1 MEGEE
6 RKAGRP
12 KLGVQRRVRITTTIE
27 PSKLVVL
34 RLHAQHVKKSLGQ
47 LADEYVSCHF
57 IQEMG
62 ALTSDDDASRHSC

>member
-12 KLGVQRRVRITTTIE
+12 KLGAQRRVRITTTIE

-47 LADEYVSCHF
+47 LADEYVICHF
-57 IQEMG
+57 TQEMG
-62 ALTSDDDASRHSC
+62 AVTSDDDA